1 MKRVFFKVMFVIT
14 ITMGLLVTANA
25 QPPIP
30 VKVTPKPTKQTTK
43 PMTESEWMKQLQD
56 QGLQQT
62 PPKPTTNCCPGCY
75 PQPGVTEGGPFYP
88 PQPIFAP
95 ERAIDYQWVKKMVN
109 GKKYTIKLK
118 VYENGNQQ
126 NTLTVFAEDGN
137 EIQVDI
143 YNVGI
148 NVFSPN
154 VEQTGDWKKLTFH
167 YLNGNVPV
175 VIEIANL

>member
-1 MKRVFFKVMFVIT
+1 MKKVLMLAIVTLIVGLSSIT
-14 ITMGLLVTANA
+14 NA

-30 VKVTPKPTKQTTK
+30 KVTPKPTKQITK
-43 PMTESEWMKQLQD
+43 PMTESEWMKQH

-62 PPKPTTNCCPGCY
+62 PPKPTTNCYPGCY

-88 PQPIFAP
+88 PQPIFVP

-126 NTLTVFAEDGN
+126 NTLTVFIEDGN

-143 YNVGI
+143 YNVGS
-148 NVFSPN
+148 NVSSPN
-154 VEQTGDWKKLTFH
+154 VEQSGDWRKLTFH
-167 YLNGNVPV
+167 YLNGNMPV
-175 VIEIANL
+175 VIEIENLY